1 MKESKIPINCKN
13 FIHVSPRVNAELWSF
28 LQKHVMSLDLVMQN
42 IKQILGLG
50 IVPVIR
56 LTEQLS
62 KMEFD
67 VTELRE
73 FTSNALTVLSSA
85 FF

>member
-1 MKESKIPINCKN
+1 
-13 FIHVSPRVNAELWSF
+13 
-28 LQKHVMSLDLVMQN
+28 MSLDLVMQN

-67 VTELRE
+67 VNELRE
-73 FTSNALTVLSSA
+73 FTSNALTVLSSV

>member
-1 MKESKIPINCKN
+1 VVFYIVLKKIWDFKYKFCHK
-13 FIHVSPRVNAELWSF
+13 
-28 LQKHVMSLDLVMQN
+28 N